1 MSRYESHYYLRIFPK
16 RITNQQCKDTGL
28 AMILIA
34 LLIGLFSESRYAFF
48 GAGLITIVDMVYPR
62 FFYALAII
70 WYGLSTAIGTIVS
83 KILLSL
89 LFFILVTPVGLIRKA
104 LGSDSMKLGEWRNG
118 QSSIFQDRNYTYSA
132 KDIENPF

>member
-1 MSRYESHYYLRIFPK
+1 MSRNGSHYFLNIFPK

-34 LLIGLFSESRYAFF
+34 LIIGLFSESKYAFF
-48 GAGLITIVDMVYPR
+48 GAGVITIVDMVYPR
-62 FFYALAII
+62 FFYALAIV

-104 LGSDSMKLGEWRNG
+104 LGSDPMKLREWRHG
-118 QSSIFQDRNYTYSA
+118 HRSLFQDRNYTYSS
-132 KDIENPF
+132 KDIENPY